1 MRIMHKHQNPK
12 SLLRRFTLL
21 IATVSCFFSFSMAS
35 ASPLRIAYSDWPGWV
50 AWDIGV
56 QKNWFEEAGVEV
68 DFIWFDYVASMDAF
82 AAGQVDAVTV
92 TNGDAL
98 VIGATGSRNIMI
110 GINDYSNGND
120 MLVARRGIDTV
131 ADLKGKRVGVEVGFV
146 AHLLLLTALEQS
158 GLSESD
164 VEIVN
169 IPTHQTAQALASGD
183 VDAITAWQPHSGQ
196 ALESVSGS
204 KALFTSADVPG
215 IIYDTLAVSP
225 RSLAE
230 RRDDWIK
237 VLEVWYRIVD
247 YVTNEETQ
255 ADAIRIMAARVDL
268 SPEEYAP
275 FLEGTRLLTL
285 EEALAALEP
294 TDGLDSLY
302 GSSSIVDAFNVA
314 NGVYDEP
321 QNIRRFIDPT
331 LLQSL
336 KP

>member
-1 MRIMHKHQNPK
+1 MPEHQNPK
-12 SLLRRFTLL
+12 SLLRRATLL
-21 IATVSCFFSFSMAS
+21 IAAASCFFSLS
-35 ASPLRIAYSDWPGWV
+35 AAQAEPLRIAYSDWPGWV

-56 QKNWFEEAGVEV
+56 QKNWFEEAGVDV

-98 VIGATGSRNIMI
+98 VISATGTRNIMI
-110 GINDYSNGND
+110 GINDYSDGND
-120 MLVARRGIDTV
+120 MLVARRGIDSV
-131 ADLKGKRVGVEVGFV
+131 ADLKGKRIGVEVGFV
-146 AHLLLLTALEQS
+146 AHLLLLTALEQN

-164 VEIVN
+164 VEIIN
-169 IPTHQTAQALASGD
+169 IPTEQTAQALASGD

-196 ALESVSGS
+196 ALESVSGA

-215 IIYDTLAVSP
+215 IIYDTLAVTP
-225 RSLAE
+225 RSLVE

-247 YVTNEETQ
+247 YVTNEDTQ
-255 ADAIRIMAARVDL
+255 ADAIQIMAARVDL
-268 SPEEYAP
+268 SAEEYAP

-285 EEALAALEP
+285 DEALKALEP
-294 TDGLDSLY
+294 TDGLDSIY
-302 GSSSIVDAFNVA
+302 GSTTIVDAFNVA
-314 NGVYDEP
+314 NGVYDTP
-321 QNIRRFIDPT
+321 QNVRRSIDPS

-336 KP
+336 KR